1 VSILAL
7 AQTAA
12 KAAHHARKHAGHSPI
27 PPWLIHLGA
36 IGVFGV
42 SVVDSS
48 VIPLPLPGSTDLLL
62 LFLVAHG
69 ANPWLLAPAAIV
81 GSMIG
86 GYITWSVGR
95 KGGET
100 ALRNY
105 ISQRNLARISDWVE
119 NHSLLAVVLPA
130 ILPPPIPLLPF
141 LLAAGAL
148 GVSRRRFL
156 IAFGSARAV
165 RYSIVAWLGVKYGR
179 GVVHVWE
186 KYVAEYSKPVLWT
199 LLVVTIGGVAYG
211 IWKLR
216 RMKRAERDSGER
228 QSTLAKE
235 PLASAR

>member
-7 AQTAA
+7 VQQ
-12 KAAHHARKHAGHSPI
+12 KAATGRHLGKHGHHSPI

-86 GYITWSVGR
+86 GYLTWSIGK
-95 KGGET
+95 KGGEA

-105 ISQRNLARISDWVE
+105 ISPRNLARISAWVE

-130 ILPPPIPLLPF
+130 ILPPPVPLLPF

-156 IAFGSARAV
+156 VAFASARSV
-165 RYSIVAWLGVKYGR
+165 RYSLVAWLGIKYGR
-179 GVVHVWE
+179 GIVRIWQS
-186 KYVAEYSKPVLWT
+186 YIAEYSKPVLWT
-199 LLVVTIGGVAYG
+199 LLTVTIAGVGYG
-211 IWKLR
+211 VWKLR
-216 RMKRAERDSGER
+216 RMNQAEKDDEPGQTS
-228 QSTLAKE
+228 SAKE
-235 PLASAR
+235 PIASAG